1 MPFSNSFL
9 RLGKL
14 NDSNSLT
21 SVSLQV
27 LASTDSSNLLRLWID
42 LSFISMSYIASFLYR
57 FSTCLSM
64 SAMPDLRIIAKAH
77 FSAIELNAS
86 CDFWFSISVAV
97 TRKSQL
103 WIAESDG
110 YDSSESFSKQTLAIM
125 NLNLN
130 NSEISRFAE
139 HISAEPSSSW
149 HHIEIYPGKDFLF
162 HHVEHPVWC
171 CLTRVESLVRQVI
184 VLKLDHHQLL
194 VSNEERA

>member
-1 MPFSNSFL
+1 
-9 RLGKL
+9 
-14 NDSNSLT
+14 
-21 SVSLQV
+21 
-27 LASTDSSNLLRLWID
+27 
-42 LSFISMSYIASFLYR
+42 
-57 FSTCLSM
+57 
-64 SAMPDLRIIAKAH
+64 
-77 FSAIELNAS
+77 
-86 CDFWFSISVAV
+86 
-97 TRKSQL
+97 
-103 WIAESDG
+103 
-110 YDSSESFSKQTLAIM
+110 M

-194 VSNEERA
+194 VSNEERAWVIASVGSVKFLSFHVSNQIVDKHWTLGKYASCCFSCWKVCTVTYSKDIVPLIVLQSLGVDINEAISCS